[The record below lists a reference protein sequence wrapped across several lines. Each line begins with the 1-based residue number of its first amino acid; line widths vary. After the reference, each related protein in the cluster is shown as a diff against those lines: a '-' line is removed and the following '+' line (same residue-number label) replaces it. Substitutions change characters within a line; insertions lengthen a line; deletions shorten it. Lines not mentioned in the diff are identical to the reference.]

1 MYAILSIAFLSA
13 IFAAIYGW
21 VVNIATVFSGFDIM
35 AGGEASDLAEAE
47 TLLSAMGRATH
58 VGVHGAG
65 QVGDPAGQ

>member
-35 AGGEASDLAEAE
+35 AGGEAVVRICGIFIPIL
-47 TLLSAMGRATH
+47 
-58 VGVHGAG
+58 GA
-65 QVGDPAGQ
+65 VAGYF